1 MKNKKTDCVKSTK
14 RQNSKAKA
22 KNTSEQI
29 KSVKNCGR

>member
-1 MKNKKTDCVKSTK
+1 MKNKKTDCSKATK
-14 RQNSKAKA
+14 RQNAKA